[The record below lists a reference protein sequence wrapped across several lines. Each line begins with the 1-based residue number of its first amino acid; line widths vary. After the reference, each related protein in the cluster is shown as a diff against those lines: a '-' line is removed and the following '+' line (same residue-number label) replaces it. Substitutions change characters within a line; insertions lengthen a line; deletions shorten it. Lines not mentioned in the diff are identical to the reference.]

1 MVDVSVIGATTNNI
15 QANAASSSSNK
26 ASVDYDAFINL
37 LVAQLKY
44 QDPTEPTDPAQFMA
58 QLASFSSVEQ
68 QIQTNDKLDAL
79 VTSNLIGQAS
89 SLIGKTVT
97 SADGTQSGVVQS
109 VTLTNGNLTALL
121 ADGSEITMGE
131 GVVVS

>member
-1 MVDVSVIGATTNNI
+1 MSPVSAIAATNH
-15 QANAASSSSNK
+15 ANASTQTSSK
-26 ASVDYDAFINL
+26 ANVDYDAFLNL

-68 QIQTNDKLDAL
+68 QIQTNEKLDAL
-79 VTSNLIGQAS
+79 VMSNLFGQAS
-89 SLIGKTVT
+89 SLIGRTVT
-97 SADGTQSGVVQS
+97 SADRSQSGVVDS
-109 VTLTNGNLTALL
+109 VTLVNGSLTAVL
-121 ADGSEITMGE
+121 ADGTSITMGD

>member
-1 MVDVSVIGATTNNI
+1 MSSVSAIDATNQVN
-15 QANAASSSSNK
+15 ANAQTTTK
-26 ASVDYDAFINL
+26 ANVDYDAFLNL

-68 QIQTNDKLDAL
+68 QIQTNEKLDAL
-79 VTSNLIGQAS
+79 VMSNLFGQAS
-89 SLIGKTVT
+89 SLIGRTVT
-97 SADGTQSGVVQS
+97 SADRSQTGVVAS
-109 VTLTNGNLTALL
+109 VTLVNGSLTAVL
-121 ADGSEITMGE
+121 ANGKSITMGD